1 MTIYV
6 RVNVEMSRLL
16 RRLHEHA
23 KHNQLLHFIVFNTSA
38 DLDPSTTTYTFTVH
52 KHYLFNPTLPR
63 KRHITSPTIKEKP
76 PTKRKIKADP
86 PPKKM
91 ASSYRN
97 LTTPNFTLT
106 LPAPYIAQIEV
117 NRPAKLNAYTTEM
130 FFTLGNIFHTLSRD
144 PDVRVIIL
152 TAKGDKAFTAGLDVS
167 VAAKEGPLSLVFGEG
182 GKGEGDGG
190 KGDGDGG
197 KDVAGKDVARKAWEL
212 RRHIKEIQKPVSEI
226 EGCEKPVICVV
237 SYSFS
242 FFSYY
247 LTNIHEFMNN
257 NTKKN

>member
-1 MTIYV
+1 
-6 RVNVEMSRLL
+6 MSRLQ
-16 RRLHEHA
+16 RRLHDHA

-38 DLDPSTTTYTFTVH
+38 DLDPSTTTYNLP
-52 KHYLFNPTLPR
+52 YLYCTQTLFSTQPFQ
-63 KRHITSPTIKEKP
+63 KKKTHNISHHQEKTSNKNRLKT
-76 PTKRKIKADP
+76 T

-117 NRPAKLNAYTTEM
+117 NRPSKLNAYTTEM

-144 PDVRVIIL
+144 PDVRVVIL
-152 TAKGDKAFTAGLDVS
+152 TAKGEKAFTAGLDVS

-182 GKGEGDGG
+182 EGKKGDGG
-190 KGDGDGG
+190 IDGKGGEE
-197 KDVAGKDVARKAWEL
+197 KDVARKAWEL
-212 RRHIKEIQKPVSEI
+212 RRHIKEIQKPVSGI

-242 FFSYY
+242 FPI
-247 LTNIHEFMNN
+247 T
-257 NTKKN
+257 

>member
-16 RRLHEHA
+16 RRLHDHA

-38 DLDPSTTTYTFTVH
+38 DLDPSTTTYNLP
-52 KHYLFNPTLPR
+52 YLYCTQTLPFQPNPSKKKTHNISHHQENLQPKKNPRAKRR
-63 KRHITSPTIKEKP
+63 KKE
-76 PTKRKIKADP
+76 
-86 PPKKM
+86 KKM
-91 ASSYRN
+91 ASYRN

-106 LPAPYIAQIEV
+106 LPEPYIAMIEV

-130 FFTLGNIFHTLSRD
+130 FFTLGNIFHTLSSD

-152 TAKGDKAFTAGLDVS
+152 TAKGEKAFTAGLDVN

-182 GKGEGDGG
+182 GGKKGEGDGG
-190 KGDGDGG
+190 EGEE
-197 KDVAGKDVARKAWEL
+197 KDVARKAWEL

-237 SYSFS
+237 SYSFFPI
-242 FFSYY
+242 FFS
-247 LTNIHEFMNN
+247 
-257 NTKKN
+257 KQ

>member
-1 MTIYV
+1 
-6 RVNVEMSRLL
+6 MS
-16 RRLHEHA
+16 
-23 KHNQLLHFIVFNTSA
+23 
-38 DLDPSTTTYTFTVH
+38 
-52 KHYLFNPTLPR
+52 
-63 KRHITSPTIKEKP
+63 
-76 PTKRKIKADP
+76 
-86 PPKKM
+86 
-91 ASSYRN
+91 SSYRN

-130 FFTLGNIFHTLSRD
+130 FFTLGKIFHTLSHD

-182 GKGEGDGG
+182 EGKGEGIDGG
-190 KGDGDGG
+190 EKEE
-197 KDVAGKDVARKAWEL
+197 KDVARKAWEL

-237 SYSFS
+237 SSFS
-242 FFSYY
+242 SFSY
-247 LTNIHEFMNN
+247 LLDQHS
-257 NTKKN
+257 

>member
-1 MTIYV
+1 
-6 RVNVEMSRLL
+6 
-16 RRLHEHA
+16 
-23 KHNQLLHFIVFNTSA
+23 
-38 DLDPSTTTYTFTVH
+38 
-52 KHYLFNPTLPR
+52 
-63 KRHITSPTIKEKP
+63 
-76 PTKRKIKADP
+76 
-86 PPKKM
+86 M
-91 ASSYRN
+91 ATPSYRN

-144 PDVRVIIL
+144 PDVRVVIL

-182 GKGEGDGG
+182 GGDKGEGDGG
-190 KGDGDGG
+190 KGGEGE
-197 KDVAGKDVARKAWEL
+197 KDVARKAWEL

-237 SYSFS
+237 SYSS
-242 FFSYY
+242 FFFSVSFSK
-247 LTNIHEFMNN
+247 E
-257 NTKKN
+257 

>member
-1 MTIYV
+1 MTCIYV

-23 KHNQLLHFIVFNTSA
+23 KHNQLLHFIIFNTSA
-38 DLDPSTTTYTFTVH
+38 DLDPSTTTYNLP
-52 KHYLFNPTLPR
+52 YLYCTQTLPFQPNPS
-63 KRHITSPTIKEKP
+63 KQKKNTHNISHHQEKTPKEPKEK
-76 PTKRKIKADP
+76 KRKA
-86 PPKKM
+86 KKM
-91 ASSYRN
+91 SSSYRN

-117 NRPAKLNAYTTEM
+117 NRPSKLNAYTTEM
-130 FFTLGNIFHTLSRD
+130 FFTLGKIFHTLSRD

-182 GKGEGDGG
+182 GKGEKGM
-190 KGDGDGG
+190 KGDKVEGEE
-197 KDVAGKDVARKAWEL
+197 KDVARKAWEL

-237 SYSFS
+237 SSFPIS
-242 FFSYY
+242 LF
-247 LTNIHEFMNN
+247 LLIT
-257 NTKKN
+257 